1 MKHLYKLAI
10 VLVFGAGFA
19 LAQTGMQNPPTTPP
33 TFPSQQQPGSQHL
46 PDEASGQA
54 STPSTTA
61 ITKAQSDI
69 QTALRR
75 QLPASADSVSV
86 SATDDNKI
94 KLSGTVSSETE
105 KGQIEQIARSAAPDM
120 KIENKL
126 TVAGA
131 PGGPTTPSPVATP
144 PNAGQ
149 RRGTENPSTQP
160 NKPMPPMGSS
170 FMAQAGSS
178 SQYPTSNPN
187 SGAQS
192 GSNPSSQQPG
202 SQTSQQPGSQTSP
215 ASQPGTPTSAA
226 NPSDAQ
232 GSIQKALQQEP
243 TLANS
248 NITATVNGN
257 KVELTGT
264 VADKDQ
270 KKKAK
275 EIAEA
280 NAGGMKV
287 VDHIK
292 VEHSKGGKDNTTPP
306 KY

>member
-1 MKHLYKLAI
+1 MKHLFRLAMI
-10 VLVFGAGFA
+10 LVFGAGFA

-33 TFPSQQQPGSQHL
+33 TFPSQQQPGTQHV
-46 PDEASGQA
+46 PDETSGQA

-61 ITKAQSDI
+61 MTKAQSDI

-86 SATDDNKI
+86 STTDDNKI
-94 KLSGTVSSETE
+94 KLAGTVNSETE
-105 KGQIEQIARSAAPDM
+105 KTQIEQIARSAAPDM
-120 KIENKL
+120 KIDNKL
-126 TVAGA
+126 TVAAA
-131 PGGPTTPSPVATP
+131 PAGPTTNPPSPVAP

-149 RRGTENPSTQP
+149 RPGTESTP
-160 NKPMPPMGSS
+160 TTTPPAKPMPPMGSS
-170 FMAQAGSS
+170 FMPQTGSS
-178 SQYPTSNPN
+178 SQYPSQNPN
-187 SGAQS
+187 TGAQS
-192 GSNPSSQQPG
+192 GSNPGSQQPG
-202 SQTSQQPGSQTSP
+202 NQTSP
-215 ASQPGTPTSAA
+215 ASQTGTQTSATSS
-226 NPSDAQ
+226 SDA
-232 GSIQKALQQEP
+232 GANIQKALQQEP
-243 TLANS
+243 TLANA
-248 NITATVNGN
+248 NINATVNGN

-287 VDHIK
+287 VDHLK
-292 VEHSKGGKDNTTPP
+292 VQQSKGGKDNTTPP